1 VPTFEPSDRF
11 WDDWRRLTPAQRE
24 RFLRARDLFVAD
36 LAAGRGFRNSLRV
49 KSFQRRPGLYE
60 MTWAPNGR
68 ALFRYGVS
76 KRTGEPH
83 IIWEAVGTHDIFN
96 RP

>member
-1 VPTFEPSDRF
+1 MPTFEPTARF
-11 WDDWRRLTPAQRE
+11 WDDWRRLTPSQRE

-36 LAAGRGFRNSLRV
+36 LLAGRGFRPGLRV
-49 KSFQRRPGLYE
+49 KSFRRRPGVYE
-60 MTWAPNGR
+60 MTWAPDGR

-76 KRTGEPH
+76 KQSGLPH
-83 IIWEAVGTHDIFN
+83 IIWEAIGTHDIFT